1 MAGTLSQLSEWH
13 TSILFLLWA
22 LLVASFIL
30 IRIQRR
36 SAIAQRNSLMGWFS
50 NLNTLSKE
58 LDKGS
63 DPQQIAASALAGT
76 LSIFGAKDGYVVLQG
91 EAEGDSRHTTAQ
103 GFSAHTVELL
113 GSEPMRTYLASS
125 AERWGELFVVSD
137 LFGLEVETAGQRQ
150 PLFQNLIHLMRADGI
165 KTMLVIGLATSRRRY
180 GALLVGRRHNAGR
193 FRFEELKLSIAI
205 GNQVSA
211 ALENW
216 SLNRAAEQHNEEMQ
230 VLYSA
235 GRELRDTFDL
245 KAQVDILRRSMKDLL
260 AGSDFSLAMQEYPD
274 GPIEIVVPFQQE
286 DGTPSATGA
295 HATELEG
302 HVVQTGS
309 PLLISEDWQW
319 ARYRVE
325 PGPTGARMGTWCGV
339 PIHFSDGT
347 MGVFAVANLQR
358 EGAITKGQFEMIQVL
373 ANEAAG
379 AFENARVLQREQ
391 RRASH
396 LAMLNE
402 TSHKAN
408 TVLDPKELLPSI
420 CSQVRSG
427 FGYDL
432 ARIEVL
438 YRERDELV
446 VEAEAGYGDEVL
458 GRRARIG
465 EGLSGV
471 AAKTGDPVLANSVAR
486 EPIYI
491 ALHPRVRSSLSLPLR
506 YHDELLGVLSF
517 ESYREHAFAPQ
528 DVLTL
533 QALAD
538 QLAVAFY
545 NARAY
550 QDALEEAITDG
561 LTGLKTHRYFMAE
574 LEREWRRSIRSG
586 NPFSVIMI
594 DLDEFKPVNDQYGHL
609 LGDRVLRTVAK
620 LLSDRVRRSS
630 VVARYGGDEFS
641 ILVPEATTEEAKALG
656 ERLRSSIED
665 DPFLSEHR
673 VTASFGVGSFPEH
686 GHTQEA
692 ILHLADAGMYLAKH
706 ETGNRVRV
714 ASLTSESGQVEAYL
728 GVEFKR
734 KFSTGPEAFD
744 QTLNRIQKAI
754 QNADGNISVVDTV
767 TSLARALDC
776 SDHYMRNHSQ
786 VVSRLAGQ
794 IARQLGMPGDEVEEI
809 RRAGI
814 LHDIGKIGIPD
825 IILYKPARLTAEEF
839 EIMKTHS
846 VKGQKILEPLQV
858 EAMQRICHMVRHHHE
873 MFDGR
878 GYPDKLQGEQILLG
892 ASILAVA
899 DCFDTMVSERAY
911 KTVRSYEEA
920 LVELRRCSGTQFDP
934 KIVKAFLESLRIYGD
949 PRRRPPLE
957 EEDMPIEI
965 MVG

>member
-1 MAGTLSQLSEWH
+1 MAGTLSQLSDWH
-13 TSILFLLWA
+13 ISILFLAWA
-22 LLVASFIL
+22 LLVASLIL
-30 IRIQRR
+30 IRIRQR
-36 SAIAQRNSLMGWFS
+36 SAMAQRKSLLGWFS
-50 NLNTLSKE
+50 NLHTLSKE

-76 LSIFGAKDGYVVLQG
+76 LSIFGAKDGCVVLQG
-91 EAEGDSRHTTAQ
+91 ETGGDSTHTTAE
-103 GFSAHTVELL
+103 GFSAHTVEVL

-125 AERWGELFVVSD
+125 AERWGELLVVSD
-137 LFGLEVETAGQRQ
+137 LFGSEVETAGQRQ
-150 PLFQNLIHLMRADGI
+150 PLFQNFIHLMRAEGLR
-165 KTMLVIGLATSRRRY
+165 TMLVIGLATSGRIY

-193 FRFEELKLSIAI
+193 FRSEELKLSIAI
-205 GNQVSA
+205 GDQVSV

-216 SLNRAAEQHNEEMQ
+216 SLNRAAEHHNEELQ
-230 VLYSA
+230 VLYSVGHA
-235 GRELRDTFDL
+235 LRDTFDL
-245 KAQVDILRRSMKDLL
+245 KGQFDILRRGMKDLL
-260 AGSDFSLAMQEYPD
+260 PGSDFSLAMQEFPD

-286 DGTPSATGA
+286 DGTPSGTGE
-295 HATELEG
+295 HATVLEER
-302 HVVQTGS
+302 VVQTRS
-309 PLLISEDWQW
+309 PLLISQDWQW
-319 ARYRVE
+319 ARDRVK
-325 PGPTGARMGTWCGV
+325 PGPTGVRMRTWCGV

-347 MGVFAVANLQR
+347 MGVFAVANFQR
-358 EGAITKGQFEMIQVL
+358 EGAITQGQFEMIRVL
-373 ANEAAG
+373 AHEAAG
-379 AFENARVLQREQ
+379 AFENARVLQREH

-402 TSHKAN
+402 TGRKAN
-408 TVLDPKELLPSI
+408 SVLDPKELLPRI

-432 ARIEVL
+432 VRIEVID
-438 YRERDELV
+438 RERDELV
-446 VEAEAGYGDEVL
+446 VGAAAGYGDELL
-458 GRRARIG
+458 GRRTRIG

-471 AAKTGDPVLANSVAR
+471 AAETGDPVLANSVAR
-486 EPIYI
+486 EPIYT
-491 ALHPRVRSSLSLPLR
+491 ALDIQVRSGLSLPLR

-538 QLAVAFY
+538 QLANALY

-550 QDALEEAITDG
+550 QGALEEAITDG
-561 LTGLKTHRYFMAE
+561 LTGLKTHRYFMEE
-574 LEREWRRSIRSG
+574 LEREWRRSTRSG

-594 DLDEFKPVNDQYGHL
+594 DLDEFKPINDQYGHL
-609 LGDRVLRTVAK
+609 LGDTVLRTVAK
-620 LLSDRVRRSS
+620 LLRDGVRQSS

-641 ILVPEATTEEAKALG
+641 ILVPEATTEEAEVLG

-665 DPFLSEHR
+665 DLFLSEHR

-686 GHTQEA
+686 GQTQEA
-692 ILHLADAGMYLAKH
+692 ILHIADAGMYLAKH
-706 ETGNRVRV
+706 ENGNRVRV

-734 KFSTGPEAFD
+734 KFSTGPEAFA

-754 QNADGNISVVDTV
+754 QHVDGNISVVDTV

-776 SDHYMRNHSQ
+776 SDHYTRDHGQ
-786 VVSRLAGQ
+786 AVSRLAAQ
-794 IARQLGMPGDEVEEI
+794 IARQLGMPCDEVEEI

-858 EAMQRICHMVRHHHE
+858 EAMQHICHMVRQHHE

-878 GYPDKLQGEQILLG
+878 GYPDKLQGDQILLG
-892 ASILAVA
+892 ARILAVA
-899 DCFDTMVSERAY
+899 DCFDTMVSDRAY
-911 KTVRSYEEA
+911 RPARTYEEA
-920 LVELRRCSGTQFDP
+920 FFELRRCSGTQFDP
-934 KIVKAFLESLRIYGD
+934 KIVKAFQESLRIYGD

-957 EEDMPIEI
+957 EEDMPIEK